1 MIFFPRHHHES
12 WILFVFFVFH
22 SPSCLTAACSGDAQY
37 VCGFHG
43 EMVRLYSGMKW
54 MLQSVSGF
62 ETWRAGEDLQT
73 WLPVIPSET
82 SPGSE
87 HDWWRRQISVKL
99 SMEPLLFFFVFFF
112 TAMWFQFC
120 LFPSD
125 SAAVQSHPRRTLMVK
140 LVKNM
145 AN

>member
-37 VCGFHG
+37 VCRFHG

-54 MLQSVSGF
+54 MLQSVSGLKHG
-62 ETWRAGEDLQT
+62 EPVRISRRGCRWSLLRLHQGQNMTGGEDRSL
-73 WLPVIPSET
+73 WSCRWSLCC
-82 SPGSE
+82 
-87 HDWWRRQISVKL
+87 
-99 SMEPLLFFFVFFF
+99 FFCVFFF

>member
-1 MIFFPRHHHES
+1 MIFFPRYHHES

-37 VCGFHG
+37 VCRFHG

-99 SMEPLLFFFVFFF
+99 SMEPLLFFLFVFLPRCDSNFVCF
-112 TAMWFQFC
+112 RRIQQQF
-120 LFPSD
+120 S
-125 SAAVQSHPRRTLMVK
+125 RTLVER
-140 LVKNM
+140 
-145 AN
+145 